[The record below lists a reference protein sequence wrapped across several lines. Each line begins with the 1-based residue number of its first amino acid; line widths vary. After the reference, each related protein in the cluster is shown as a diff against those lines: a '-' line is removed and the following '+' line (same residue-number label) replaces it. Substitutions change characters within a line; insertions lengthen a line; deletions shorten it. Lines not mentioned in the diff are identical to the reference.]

1 MISDISIVSIILTI
15 LLVGASLAGLI
26 LAFQKMMYKLL
37 DDLRQEMRDMR
48 QEMLEIRKE
57 MLEMRQEM
65 RDMRQEMLD
74 MRQEMLNMRKGQA
87 DFREQ
92 VAGRLG
98 KVEGL
103 RMASGNS

>member
-15 LLVGASLAGLI
+15 LLVGVSLASLIWAV
-26 LAFQKMMYKLL
+26 QKMMYKLL

-48 QEMLEIRKE
+48 K
-57 MLEMRQEM
+57 
-65 RDMRQEMLD
+65 EMLD
-74 MRQEMLNMRKGQA
+74 MRKEQA
-87 DFREQ
+87 NFQEQ

-103 RMASGNS
+103 LEGLRESLTSRRAA

>member
-15 LLVGASLAGLI
+15 LLVGVALASLI

-48 QEMLEIRKE
+48 QEMLEMRKE
-57 MLEMRQEM
+57 MN
-65 RDMRQEMLD
+65 DMRQE
-74 MRQEMLNMRKGQA
+74 QA
-87 DFREQ
+87 ESREQ

-103 RMASGNS
+103 LEGLREFLTSRRAA

>member
-15 LLVGASLAGLI
+15 LLVGVSLGGLI
-26 LAFQKMMYKLL
+26 FAGQRMMYKLL
-37 DDLRQEMRDMR
+37 DDLR
-48 QEMLEIRKE
+48 KE
-57 MLEMRQEM
+57 MLEMRKEM
-65 RDMRQEMLD
+65 NDMHKE
-74 MRQEMLNMRKGQA
+74 QA

-103 RMASGNS
+103 LEGLREFLTSRRAA

>member
-26 LAFQKMMYKLL
+26 WAVQKMMYKLL
-37 DDLRQEMRDMR
+37 DDMR
-48 QEMLEIRKE
+48 K
-57 MLEMRQEM
+57 
-65 RDMRQEMLD
+65 EMLD
-74 MRQEMLNMRKGQA
+74 MRKEQA
-87 DFREQ
+87 NFQEQ

-103 RMASGNS
+103 LEGLRESLTSRRAA

>member
-15 LLVGASLAGLI
+15 LLVGVSLGGLI
-26 LAFQKMMYKLL
+26 LAGQRMMYKLL
-37 DDLRQEMRDMR
+37 DDLR
-48 QEMLEIRKE
+48 KE
-57 MLEMRQEM
+57 MLEMRKEM
-65 RDMRQEMLD
+65 NDMHKE
-74 MRQEMLNMRKGQA
+74 QA

-103 RMASGNS
+103 LEGLREFLTSRRAA

>member
-15 LLVGASLAGLI
+15 LLVGVALASLI

-57 MLEMRQEM
+57 MLEIRQEM
-65 RDMRQEMLD
+65 RDMRQEML
-74 MRQEMLNMRKGQA
+74 EMRKEQSA
-87 DFREQ
+87 FREQ

-98 KVEGL
+98 KVDGL

>member
-15 LLVGASLAGLI
+15 LLVGVSLAGLI
-26 LAFQKMMYKLL
+26 LAVQKMMYKLL

-48 QEMLEIRKE
+48 QEMLE
-57 MLEMRQEM
+57 MRQEM
-65 RDMRQEMLD
+65 RDIRQEMLD
-74 MRQEMLNMRKGQA
+74 MRKEQA

-103 RMASGNS
+103 LEGLREFLTSRRAA